1 MKQLLSVFAA
11 RAALFLPMLATAGQK
26 VNAVLFDYMASKGL
40 ILGVSQMSP
49 SQARVI
55 DPILTAVAR
64 GYESQFPLVS
74 DVLFPVVP
82 VAQRGGTIITF
93 GREQFQVIDTRRAP
107 GADTKSID
115 IGYGKGTYSLVD
127 NRLMGKVPVE
137 IMDEASAVPGIDLA
151 SATVTVVQNKMSLER
166 EVNSAALA
174 RAAGAYAAGNKVTLA
189 GADLWTADTSKP
201 FVIIEA
207 AKEAVRKKI
216 GRRPNVMVLG
226 PAVLTALRIH
236 PDVLNK
242 LSTST
247 DRNPATVAQLQAL
260 FEIDRIVEGQAITD
274 TAGTFSDVWGNDAVL
289 AYVTPKSLQEMGSQ
303 NYGYTYQLTGRP
315 VVEEAYLDRA
325 KNSFMYP
332 VSDASQVVLTSADSG
347 YLVKNA
353 VA

>member
-1 MKQLLSVFAA
+1 M
-11 RAALFLPMLATAGQK
+11 
-26 VNAVLFDYMASKGL
+26 
-40 ILGVSQMSP
+40 QMNP

-64 GYESQFPLVS
+64 GYESQFPLIAN
-74 DVLFPVVP
+74 VLFPTVSVN
-82 VAQRGGTIITF
+82 QRGGTIITF
-93 GREQFQVIDTRRAP
+93 GREQFQVLDTRRAP
-107 GADTKSID
+107 GSDTKSID
-115 IGYGKGTYSLVD
+115 IGYGKSTYALVD

-137 IMDEASAVPGIDLA
+137 IMEEASAVPGIELGA
-151 SATVTVVQNKMSLER
+151 KTVSVVQDKMSLER

-174 RAAGAYAAGNKVTLA
+174 RAAGAYAASNKVTLA
-189 GADLWTADTSKP
+189 GADLWTAATSAP

-236 PDVLNK
+236 PDVLGK

-260 FEIDRIVEGQAITD
+260 FEIALIVEGQSIVD
-274 TAGTFSDVWGNDAVL
+274 TNGTFSDVWGNDAVL

-303 NYGYTYQLTGRP
+303 NYGYTYQLASRP
-315 VVEEAYLDRA
+315 IVEESYLDRG

-347 YLVKNA
+347 YLIKNA
-353 VA
+353 VAP

>member
-1 MKQLLSVFAA
+1 MSQL
-11 RAALFLPMLATAGQK
+11 
-26 VNAVLFDYMASKGL
+26 
-40 ILGVSQMSP
+40 SP
-49 SQARVI
+49 NQARVI

-115 IGYGKGTYSLVD
+115 IGYGNGTYSLVD
-127 NRLMGKVPVE
+127 NRLMGKVPLE
-137 IMDEASAVPGIDLA
+137 IMDEASVVPGIDLA
-151 SATVTVVQNKMSLER
+151 SATITVVQNKMSLER
-166 EVNSAALA
+166 EVNAAALA
-174 RAAGAYAAGNKVTLA
+174 RAAGAYAVGNTVTLA
-189 GADLWTADTSKP
+189 GANLWTASTSVP
-201 FVIIEA
+201 FINIEA

-226 PAVLTALRIH
+226 PAVLSALRIH
-236 PDVLNK
+236 PNVLDK

-247 DRNPATVAQLQAL
+247 DRTPATVAQLQAL

-303 NYGYTYQLTGRP
+303 NFGYTYQLTGRP

-347 YLVKNA
+347 YLIKSA